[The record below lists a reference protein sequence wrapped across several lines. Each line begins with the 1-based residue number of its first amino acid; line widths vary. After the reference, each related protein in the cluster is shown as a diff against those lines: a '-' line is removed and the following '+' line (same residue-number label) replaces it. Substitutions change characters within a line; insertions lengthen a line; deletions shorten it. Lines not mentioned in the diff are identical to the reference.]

1 LIKLNR
7 RGSVLVHVL
16 ITGVIVAFIA
26 AGMLR
31 MVMMNY
37 IAVDRVAK
45 GAGNRKEAEA
55 MLNRA
60 VTYWN
65 ISNKV
70 CSPIPGGFSC
80 TGVPG
85 TCSCS
90 CPSAVAVP
98 RIWARMN
105 AATPPQCVVDLVSS
119 DPQ

>member
-1 LIKLNR
+1 MIKSNR

-16 ITGVIVAFIA
+16 VTGVVVAFIA

-45 GAGNRKEAEA
+45 GTANRKEAEA

-60 VTYWN
+60 ITYWN
-65 ISNKV
+65 ISGQV
-70 CSPIPGGFSC
+70 CSNIPGGFNC
-80 TGVPG
+80 TGAPG
-85 TCSCS
+85 TCNCY
-90 CPSAVAVP
+90 CPNAGTIP
-98 RIWARMN
+98 RIYARMD
-105 AATPPQCVVDLVSS
+105 AGQCKVDLVSS